1 MKTEN
6 QKFSVGSLVSAR
18 GREWVVLPES
28 TANLIMVRPLGGTED
43 EVTGIYLPLEAVEA
57 AQFDLPDPEKTG
69 DHRSCQLLRS
79 AVKLGFR
86 NSAGPFRCFAKI
98 SVEPR
103 PYQLVPLL
111 MALKMDPV
119 RLLIADDVGVGK
131 TIEACLVARE
141 LIDRGEANR
150 LAVVCPPHLAEQ
162 WQAELADKFHLPAEL
177 VLAGTA
183 SKLERDCR
191 TGESLFERY
200 PYVVVSLDFIK
211 SERRRHEFLR
221 TCPDLVIVDE
231 AHTCA
236 DPSTEGRSVRHQRH
250 QVVSQLS
257 QKENRHLILVTATP
271 HSGKEAAFRSLLT
284 LLKPEFSTLP
294 EDLSGRANER
304 HRRQLANHFVQR
316 RRGDIQNYL
325 DTETP
330 FPQRMDA
337 EATYTLSPEYKKLF
351 DSVLDYVRQ
360 SVSHPEGEKRH
371 QRIRWWSALAL
382 LRSLASS
389 PLAAA
394 ATLRNRAST
403 INSQTDAEVEDIGR
417 RTVLDLMDE
426 SSGEGIDIT
435 PGAQID
441 ELDHQSEQ
449 HRQQLL
455 RFARSA
461 EKLEGKNDR
470 KLQTAIKIIKSM
482 LKDSLH
488 PIIFCRFIPTAEYVT
503 EALRK
508 ALPKQVNVMAVTGT
522 LPPREREN
530 RVQQLSQAKQ
540 RILVCTDC
548 LSEGINLQ
556 ESFDAVFH
564 YDLSWNPTRH
574 EQREGRV
581 DRYGQQQDT
590 IRVVTYY
597 GTDNQIDGIV
607 LDVLIR
613 KHKQIRSSLGI
624 SVPIPAGTDQVI
636 EAIFE
641 GLLLREESMTGGSQP
656 YLPGFDELF
665 LEQTKDVYQQWDRAH
680 EREKQSRTMFA
691 QHAIDVGTVAEEL
704 KAVQSAIGSGEDVE
718 TFFLSALKQ
727 YGGVV
732 EPAGT
737 ATYFDL
743 SETPAALRDRLNDQS
758 KTENT
763 FTGRFQLPVKDGQIY
778 LHRTHPKVE
787 ALATYLMDTALD
799 PISESVAGRAG
810 VTRTSGVEKRTTA
823 LLLRFRFHLQ
833 RQQEQPLLA
842 EDCQLVAFEGSAENA
857 DWLAPQ
863 QAEGLLQ
870 LSPSANVAHGLAR
883 SSISR
888 VLENLP
894 HLRDDLN
901 LFAREKADQILAQH
915 QRVRDAARARGRY
928 RVEPILPVD
937 ILGLYLFLPV
947 PQI

>member
-1 MKTEN
+1 
-6 QKFSVGSLVSAR
+6 
-18 GREWVVLPES
+18 
-28 TANLIMVRPLGGTED
+28 
-43 EVTGIYLPLEAVEA
+43 
-57 AQFDLPDPEKTG
+57 
-69 DHRSCQLLRS
+69 
-79 AVKLGFR
+79 
-86 NSAGPFRCFAKI
+86 
-98 SVEPR
+98 
-103 PYQLVPLL
+103 

-177 VLAGTA
+177 VLASTA
-183 SKLERDCR
+183 STLERDCR

-200 PYVVVSLDFIK
+200 PYTVVSLDFIK
-211 SERRRHEFLR
+211 TERRRHEFLR

-236 DPSTEGRSVRHQRH
+236 DPSGEGRRVQHQRH
-250 QVVSQLS
+250 QVVKQLS
-257 QKENRHLILVTATP
+257 EKKGRHLILVTATP

-294 EDLSGRANER
+294 EDLSGRENER
-304 HRRQLANHFVQR
+304 TRRQLANHFVQR
-316 RRGDIQNYL
+316 RRGKDIQNYL

-330 FPQRMDA
+330 FPERIDRQV
-337 EATYTLSPEYKKLF
+337 TYSLSGEYKKLF
-351 DSVLDYVRQ
+351 DDVLRYVRQ
-360 SVSHPEGEKRH
+360 SVRRPEGETRH
-371 QRIRWWSALAL
+371 RRIRWWSALAL
-382 LRSLASS
+382 LQSLASS

-394 ATLRNRAST
+394 STLRKRST
-403 INSQTDAEVEDIGR
+403 TKHSQTDAEVEDIGR
-417 RTVLDLMDE
+417 HTVMDLVDE
-426 SSGEGIDIT
+426 SSGEGIDVS
-435 PGAQID
+435 PGALID
-441 ELDHQSEQ
+441 DLDPQSEQ
-449 HRQQLL
+449 HRQQML
-455 RFARSA
+455 RFARAA
-461 EKLEGKNDR
+461 EKLEGQKDN
-470 KLQTAIKIIKSM
+470 KLQLAIKNIKSM
-482 LKDSLH
+482 LKEGLH
-488 PIIFCRFIPTAEYVT
+488 PIIFCRFIATAEYVE
-503 EALRK
+503 EALRQ
-508 ALPKQVNVMAVTGT
+508 ALPNRVQVIAVTGR
-522 LPPREREN
+522 LPAKERED
-530 RVQQLSQAKQ
+530 RVKQLSQFDQ
-540 RILVCTDC
+540 RVLVCTDC

-590 IRVVTYY
+590 VSIVTYY
-597 GTDNQIDGIV
+597 GIDNQIDGLV
-607 LDVLIR
+607 LEVLFR

-624 SVPIPAGTDQVI
+624 SIPVPAGDQVA

-641 GLLLREESMTGGSQP
+641 GLLLREDSGGSQQF
-656 YLPGFDELF
+656 LPGFDEEF
-665 LEQTKDVYQQWDRAH
+665 KAQTNDVFRQWDRAA
-680 EREKQSRTMFA
+680 ERERRSRTMFA
-691 QHAIDVGTVAEEL
+691 QHAIDEGAVADEL

-799 PISESVAGRAG
+799 PISESLAGRAG
-810 VTRTSGVEKRTTA
+810 VTRTSGVEKWTTA

-842 EDCQLVAFEGSAENA
+842 EDCQLVAFKGSAENA
-857 DWLAPQ
+857 DWLAPEQ
-863 QAEGLLQ
+863 TEGLLQ
-870 LSPSANVAHGLAR
+870 LAPSTNMAHELAQR
-883 SSISR
+883 SISR

-894 HLRDDLN
+894 HLRDDLD